1 LEDVTSAFQPAPEVF
16 GPLAKG
22 TLLYTS
28 SKTSNANTK
37 LFLDS
42 SFHDV
47 DAKLTDMQIFS
58 GKDLPFS
65 VDVPFVPVKRNSLP
79 AITILLRPTLAKV
92 TASSMLS
99 VSLISS
105 PLFF

>member
-1 LEDVTSAFQPAPEVF
+1 MTN
-16 GPLAKG
+16 

-47 DAKLTDMQIFS
+47 DAKKPLEDVTSAFQPAPEVFS
-58 GKDLPFS
+58 
-65 VDVPFVPVKRNSLP
+65 
-79 AITILLRPTLAKV
+79 
-92 TASSMLS
+92 
-99 VSLISS
+99 
-105 PLFF
+105 